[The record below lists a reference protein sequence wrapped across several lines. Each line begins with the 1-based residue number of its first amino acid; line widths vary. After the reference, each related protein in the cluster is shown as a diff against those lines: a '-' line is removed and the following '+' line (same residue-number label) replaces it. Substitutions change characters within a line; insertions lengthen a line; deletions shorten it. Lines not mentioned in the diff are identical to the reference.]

1 LKGTEK
7 PNRGK
12 KGKQRDNKGG
22 FYMIDRDGDYASQR
36 EDRLFEQFPAVLTP
50 LEVMDILGVGK
61 NTVYRLLNSGELQGF
76 RVGRSWR
83 VSEDMLK
90 EFMNTFS

>member
-1 LKGTEK
+1 MTY
-7 PNRGK
+7 
-12 KGKQRDNKGG
+12 RDS
-22 FYMIDRDGDYASQR
+22 DYASER
-36 EDRLFEQFPAVLTP
+36 ENRIFEQFPAILTP

-83 VSEDMLK
+83 ISLK
-90 EFMNTFS
+90 ALEMYLQ